1 MAHRPF
7 LLPFPSRGISC
18 SRQVSRLTCR
28 AVWVSEAG
36 PCRHTSI
43 RTRDGLVVGSPV
55 HAGVHP
61 VEALPADVGLQMERC
76 PQASSLRTNKVV
88 AVAGTGRGALPS
100 MATLHGRKPRVR
112 GEPSPPAGR
121 RGDPPCPLASAE
133 ARQSVSSRRRS
144 CTGPAGRAGHR
155 KQGLVLRSP
164 TQLGLRPAEA
174 LQSDLGLRLRHRL
187 TATRRAKKVLA
198 VARTGETLLPMPR
211 PHVRMSF
218 PRPVVGSC
226 RSRSRGQ
233 AAGRCRRRCG
243 SRRTL

>member
-1 MAHRPF
+1 VAHRPF
-7 LLPFPSRGISC
+7 LLPSPSRGISC
-18 SRQVSRLTCR
+18 CRQVPRSTCR
-28 AVWVSEAG
+28 AVWASEAG

-43 RTRDGLVVGSPV
+43 RTRDGLVVGRSPV

-61 VEALPADVGLQMERC
+61 VGALPSDVGLQVERC
-76 PQASSLRTNKVV
+76 PQAESLRTNKVV

-100 MATLHGRKPRVR
+100 MAAPFGRKPRVR

-133 ARQSVSSRRRS
+133 ARQWVSSRRRS
-144 CTGPAGRAGHR
+144 RTGPAGRAGHR

-164 TQLGLRPAEA
+164 TRLGPRPAEA

-187 TATRRAKKVLA
+187 TATRRAKKVAA

-211 PHVRMSF
+211 PHVRSF
-218 PRPVVGSC
+218 LPRSVVGS
-226 RSRSRGQ
+226 
-233 AAGRCRRRCG
+233 
-243 SRRTL
+243 